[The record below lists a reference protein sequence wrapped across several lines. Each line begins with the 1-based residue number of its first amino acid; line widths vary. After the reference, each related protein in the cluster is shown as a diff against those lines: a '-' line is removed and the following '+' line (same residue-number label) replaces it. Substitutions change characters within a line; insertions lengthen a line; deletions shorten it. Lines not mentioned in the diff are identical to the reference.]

1 MHDKILIRD
10 FMLDASIGIYEHEKK
25 APQPILVNAEIAVKA
40 GPHPEDEIEHVLS
53 YEHVVRDISALVES
67 RHFNLVETLA
77 EEIASLCLKDPR
89 ALAVVVRL
97 EKTECFKNIA
107 GVGIEIARQKSS

>member
-25 APQPILVNAEIAVKA
+25 GLQPILINAEISVKA
-40 GPHPEDEIEHVLS
+40 GPHPADEIEHVLS
-53 YEHVVRDISALVES
+53 YEYVVKDISSLVKN

-77 EEIASLCLKDPR
+77 EEIAALCLKDPR
-89 ALAVVVRL
+89 ALGVTIRL
-97 EKTECFKNIA
+97 EKTRCFENIG
-107 GVGIEIARQKSS
+107 GVGIEITR